1 MSLGTLG
8 IQSERS
14 HDTGDLRY
22 RQRELL
28 RQWRSF
34 LAFYVAASV
43 KLGLQHSNTPKSH
56 PGSIARPHTLFDA
69 LPLPFRMTKAARN
82 TKRDPPGNA
91 SLDQLVDS
99 VHLIVQSGNGFP
111 ALRPGSR

>member
-22 RQRELL
+22 RQPELL

-43 KLGLQHSNTPKSH
+43 KLGLQHSNMPNLTP
-56 PGSIARPHTLFDA
+56 GQLLARILF
-69 LPLPFRMTKAARN
+69 LMRYRLPFRMTKVPETQN
-82 TKRDPPGNA
+82 
-91 SLDQLVDS
+91 
-99 VHLIVQSGNGFP
+99 
-111 ALRPGSR
+111 